1 MLLIQ
6 LKKLLQLYNFMENL
20 KPIYPWQNALWQ
32 SLNQSR
38 SKLHHAFLMYGR
50 AGVGKYDF
58 ALNFSQSLLCS
69 NKNEAGYACHQC
81 ASCHWF
87 KDESH
92 PDFRLISPEQND
104 GAEDEAATTKKTK
117 KKTQISVAQIR
128 ELSDFLSL
136 SSHQSNGIRI
146 VLIQPAEALNLASA
160 NALLK
165 MLEEPAADVVFI
177 LIAHQLQRLLPTII
191 SRCQKVRMPIPDQTQ
206 ALAWLDANSVRNA
219 AQQLAYMEG
228 SPVKVFNEQAD
239 VEHLKQIWGQL
250 ALGQRMEPQLAAP
263 MVISGSVEVGV
274 IAIQKWVYDIL
285 AIKLSQHV
293 RYHLQ
298 HATALQALA
307 EKVNLSKLFDFQK
320 KTNELRKLAAHPLNH
335 ELQME
340 SLLLEYTRIFK
351 V

>member
-1 MLLIQ
+1 MN
-6 LKKLLQLYNFMENL
+6 KFN
-20 KPIYPWQNALWQ
+20 PIYPWQNSLWQ
-32 SLNQSR
+32 SMNQSR

-58 ALNFSQSLLCS
+58 ALNFSQSLLCP
-69 NKNEAGYACHQC
+69 NKNEMGQACRQC

-87 KDESH
+87 DDESH
-92 PDFRLISPEQND
+92 PDFRLITPEQND
-104 GAEDEAATTKKTK
+104 SSDDEVSATKKTR

-136 SSHQSNGIRI
+136 SSHQSNSLRI
-146 VLIQPAEALNLASA
+146 VLIHPAEALNLASA

-165 MLEEPAADVVFI
+165 MLEEPAPDVVFI
-177 LIAHQLQRLLPTII
+177 LVAHQMQRLLPTVI
-191 SRCQKVRMPIPDQTQ
+191 SRCQKIKMPIPDQAQ
-206 ALAWLDANSVRNA
+206 ALDWLNANNVSNA

-228 SPVKVFNEQAD
+228 SPIKVFNEQAD
-239 VEHLKQIWGQL
+239 YAHLLQIWGQL
-250 ALGQRMEPQLAAP
+250 ALGQRLEPQLVAP
-263 MVISGSVEVGV
+263 LVISSSVEIGV
-274 IAIQKWVYDIL
+274 IAIQKWIYDIM
-285 AIKLSQHV
+285 AIKLSQQV
-293 RYHLQ
+293 RYHLL

-320 KTNELRKLAAHPLNH
+320 KTNELRKLATHPLNH

-340 SLLLEYTRIFK
+340 SLLVDYTKLFR

>member
-1 MLLIQ
+1 
-6 LKKLLQLYNFMENL
+6 MENL
-20 KPIYPWQNALWQ
+20 NTIYPWQNTLWQ
-32 SLNQSR
+32 NLNQNR
-38 SKLHHAFLMYGR
+38 SKLHHAFLMYGHD
-50 AGVGKYDF
+50 GIGKYDF

-69 NKNEAGYACHQC
+69 NKSDDGYACQEC

-92 PDFRLISPEQND
+92 PDFRLISPEQNESTD
-104 GAEDEAATTKKTK
+104 EEAAPTKKTK

-128 ELSDFLSL
+128 ELSDFLNL
-136 SSHQSNGIRI
+136 SSHQNNGMRI

-165 MLEEPAADVVFI
+165 MLEEPAPDIVFI

-206 ALAWLDANSVRNA
+206 ALEWLDANSMRNA
-219 AQQLAYMEG
+219 SLQLAYMEG

-239 VEHLKQIWGQL
+239 YEHLKQIWGQL
-250 ALGQRMEPQLAAP
+250 ALGQRMEPQLVAP
-263 MVISGSVEVGV
+263 MLISGSVEIGL

-285 AIKLSQHV
+285 AIKLSDHV

-298 HATALQALA
+298 HVSALQALA
-307 EKVNLSKLFDFQK
+307 EKVNLGKLFDFQK
-320 KTNELRKLAAHPLNH
+320 KTNELRKLVSHPLNH

-340 SLLLEYTRIFK
+340 SLLLEYTKLFK